1 MNLNEVQCIYIHI
14 ILPQIQGIP
23 HRDRIYGGYNHLAP
37 QILYIGKGIGLGLAV
52 SKKLAEANG
61 CRIEDQSDPGTGSAF
76 TLVLRSLDINNGE

>member
-1 MNLNEVQCIYIHI
+1 MRLNGVQCIYIHI
-14 ILPQIQGIP
+14 ILPQIQVIP

-37 QILYIGKGIGLGLAV
+37 QILYIGKGMGLGLAV

-61 CRIEDQSDPGTGSAF
+61 GRIEVQSDPGTGSTF